1 MEERYHERFGWSD
14 HGGWA
19 RVTRSPENPGR
30 IRDTLT
36 DSTGKQ
42 GWSLIALVLVLSAA
56 HFATFFDP
64 ERSIVG
70 DLSYFLYFAWR
81 IGEGAIPHLD
91 LFDNKTFLASY
102 AGALLHRLGDG
113 LGVDP
118 LTTIRAGYLGLCAL
132 GGPLAFLVFRRL
144 GGREPVAGLLG
155 FFAYLSFGLL
165 GALAAVGNV
174 PKLIMALC
182 APAMALLVQDRR
194 WLSAGFVGAV
204 AFLDWQVGALVWGA
218 AFAGALVHGAPRLR
232 ACLRVTLGGALG
244 VAPLAAWYAMHGAL
258 GSAFDQIFVAA
269 WSRGVA
275 SLGDASKPWPVFRI
289 LEQVTQ
295 TCTEH
300 EWLFFVGV
308 LGLAILPCWLWM
320 QRGTDTQRLLL
331 PLSLYHYGVVSFSL
345 IDFQRYGDFF
355 LLLHSM
361 AFFLGLVWLTLYAA
375 AKRWSVGRRQLAV
388 PAVILALA
396 LVAARPGPL
405 RPEVVLS
412 NPQNAPPGVTLS
424 DQRRV
429 AEEVR
434 ERTKTGT
441 LVVIENSELLFLMH
455 QVNPLPVIYWNA
467 AAYSYYGDAPNEGS
481 SEAAMRMLLSVEPDA
496 FVWTRRVP
504 MPRQLREAFAPQLVG
519 TERNMVGRGHNGY
532 RIQLMT
538 RKPSPAHP

>member
-1 MEERYHERFGWSD
+1 VRTFRE
-14 HGGWA
+14 
-19 RVTRSPENPGR
+19 P
-30 IRDTLT
+30 LT
-36 DSTGKQ
+36 DSTEKC
-42 GWSLIALVLVLSAA
+42 GWILIALVLLLSAA

-81 IGEGAIPHLD
+81 ISEGAIPHLD

-102 AGALLHRLGDG
+102 AGALLHRLGDA

-144 GGREPVAGLLG
+144 GDRDPVAGLLG
-155 FFAYLSFGLL
+155 FFAYLSFGLV

-194 WLSAGFVGAV
+194 WLAAGFVGAV

-218 AFAGALVHGAPRLR
+218 AFAGALAHGAPRSR
-232 ACLRVTLGGALG
+232 ACLRVVLGGALG
-244 VAPLAAWYAMHGAL
+244 VAPLTAWYALHGAL
-258 GSAFDQIFVAA
+258 RIAFDQTIAA
-269 WSRGVA
+269 SWFRAVA
-275 SLGDASKPWPVFRI
+275 SFGDASKARPVFRI
-289 LEQVTQ
+289 LDQVTQ
-295 TCTEH
+295 TCTGH
-300 EWLFFVGV
+300 EWLFFTGL

-320 QRGTDTQRLLL
+320 RRGTDTQRLLL
-331 PLSLYHYGVVSFSL
+331 PLSLYHYGVVGFSL
-345 IDFQRYGDFF
+345 VDFQRYGDFF
-355 LLLHSM
+355 LLVHSV
-361 AFFLGLVWLTLYAA
+361 AFFLGLVWLTVYAA
-375 AKRWSVGRRQLAV
+375 AKRWSGGRLQLAV
-388 PAVILALA
+388 PAAILALA
-396 LVAARPGPL
+396 VVAARPGPL
-405 RPEVVLS
+405 RPAVVLS
-412 NPQNAPPGVTLS
+412 NPQNAPPGATLS

-467 AAYSYYGDAPNEGS
+467 AAYSYYGDAPHEGS

-504 MPRQLREAFAPQLVG
+504 MPSHLREAFAPQLVG
-519 TERNMVGRGHNGY
+519 TGRNGY
-532 RIQLMT
+532 GIQLMT
-538 RKPSPAHP
+538 RKPGPAHP